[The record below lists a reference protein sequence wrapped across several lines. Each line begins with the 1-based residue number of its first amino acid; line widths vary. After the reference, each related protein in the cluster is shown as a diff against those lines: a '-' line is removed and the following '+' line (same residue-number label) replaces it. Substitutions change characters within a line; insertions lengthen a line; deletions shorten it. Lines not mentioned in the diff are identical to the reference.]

1 VIRGRPTRL
10 LWLGAAAILV
20 AAALIAIAALVRG
33 ELTETD
39 GRILATLGAI
49 VVTGAVA
56 VAGLAVADRGR
67 QAVGTAAAALAVPQ
81 LGMLV
86 VRIWSEPVGDT
97 TERLTTSTLVLL
109 AAEAAVLTQLLL
121 HSVARLAW
129 LVTLTGGLVTLAAA
143 LTIGA
148 VWTEPESETYGR
160 LVIGLWILALLG
172 WLLLPVLQRFTSAGA
187 PPEAIRVLASLG
199 DVELVAVRGH
209 PAGVDTVQARLE
221 PGERLALRRR

>member
-1 VIRGRPTRL
+1 
-10 LWLGAAAILV
+10 
-20 AAALIAIAALVRG
+20 
-33 ELTETD
+33 
-39 GRILATLGAI
+39 
-49 VVTGAVA
+49 
-56 VAGLAVADRGR
+56 
-67 QAVGTAAAALAVPQ
+67 
-81 LGMLV
+81 
-86 VRIWSEPVGDT
+86 
-97 TERLTTSTLVLL
+97 
-109 AAEAAVLTQLLL
+109 
-121 HSVARLAW
+121 
-129 LVTLTGGLVTLAAA
+129 
-143 LTIGA
+143 